1 MAQAQKTNGK
11 SAPSTEELAAQID
24 QIKDD
29 IGALTRMLAE
39 YAGDK
44 EQKAQDALK
53 AKAQAAKDQGAVAM
67 KQAQAQ
73 AEKLGAQTQDFVA
86 HNPGLALGV
95 AAGLGFLV
103 GALGSRR

>member
-1 MAQAQKTNGK
+1 MAQAQKTNDK
-11 SAPSTEELAAQID
+11 PAPSTEELAAQVD

-29 IGALTRMLAE
+29 IGALTRMLAK
-39 YAGDK
+39 YAGDA

-67 KQAQAQ
+67 KQAQHQ
-73 AEKLGAQTQDFVA
+73 AEKLGAQTHDFVA